1 MMGIDRAALRAW
13 LEASCALQGIPVLV
27 TDAGVVSQVRVL
39 LAGRD
44 AAGARGA
51 GPAAP
56 ARSAAPHRDNPG
68 RVHAPSALRARGDS
82 RVVQNGSDDRGLPG

>member
-1 MMGIDRAALRAW
+1 MTVDLRAVRAW
-13 LEASCALQGIPVLV
+13 VEASCALQDIPVLV

-68 RVHAPSALRARGDS
+68 RVHASGSLRAGVDS
-82 RVVQNGSDDRGLPG
+82 RVIQNGSDDRGLPG